1 MLVGQWPLLLEVAPD
16 GVEAE
21 CIEGEVYHVRD
32 GPTRALLNELEEG
45 YRRQVVLVR
54 LAHSGAEVAAVVY
67 FGDAFIVDG
76 CESAQGMVCARGVGS
91 VLALRAG

>member
-32 GPTRALLNELEEG
+32 GPTRSLLNELEEG

-67 FGDAFIVDG
+67 FGDAFVVDG
-76 CESAQGMVCARGVGS
+76 FESAQGMVCVGS
-91 VLALRAG
+91 VLALRAV